1 VLSIRPEDP
10 DDALAVAGVHVRTWQ
25 TGYAGIMP
33 DEVLSRLNVTA
44 WAQRRRE
51 LGTADPD
58 HPFRTLV
65 AESDGRP
72 DDGPDDATVVGFSTV
87 GPYRLDQDPDQLD
100 HRYGEILGLYVE
112 PAHWGTGVGRKLLD
126 ASFAEL
132 TGQGRSTVRLWVLA
146 DNHRARRFYE
156 RAGLVADG
164 ERSTYELQ
172 RSGGRAPLGLIEL
185 RYAGHLGQLA
195 GAADR

>member
-1 VLSIRPEDP
+1 VVGIRPEDP
-10 DDALAVAGVHVRTWQ
+10 DDALAVAGVHVRSWQ
-25 TGYAGIMP
+25 AGYAGIMP

-51 LGTADPD
+51 LGTAEPD

-65 AESDGRP
+65 ASSDG
-72 DDGPDDATVVGFSTV
+72 GPDDAAVIGFVTV

-100 HRYGEILGLYVE
+100 HRYGEILGHHVE
-112 PAHWGTGVGRKLLD
+112 PAHWGTGVGRSLLT
-126 ASFAEL
+126 AAVAEL
-132 TGQGRSTVRLWVLA
+132 TGQGQTELRLWVLA
-146 DNHRARRFYE
+146 DNERARRFYE

-172 RSGGRAPLGLIEL
+172 RPGGRPPLRLTEL
-185 RYAGHLGQLA
+185 RYAARLGQLA
-195 GAADR
+195 GPPDRQHQ